1 MARLPTNM
9 RLFGEYVL
17 GEQSPITE
25 KDFTPEELSEMLRM
39 VEQQDSKNATAEQ
52 KLQQELVS
60 QKRRI
65 RDFDPADNLTTNKQG
80 ELVPKWTVKEYNNLM
95 QGRVKEIEGK
105 LASYENTR
113 DKTAV
118 DYRDERTDPEG
129 LMLVDAIS
137 QTFTSP
143 AYNIETSLGHFSAR
157 KNKDGSVSIKDK
169 YNFLG
174 YGHEEPVKISMGE
187 FLKAL
192 PTAITKPE
200 AFGTL
205 MARTFLADK
214 GRDVDITLDN
224 KAKTAKTFKE
234 AL

>member
-17 GEQSPITE
+17 GKQSPITE

-39 VEQQDSKNATAEQ
+39 VEQQDSKNATAEK
-52 KLQQELVS
+52 KLQQELAS

-65 RDFDPADNLTTNKQG
+65 QDFDPADNLTTNKQG

-95 QGRVKEIEGK
+95 QGRIKEIEGK

-118 DYRDERTDPEG
+118 GYRDERTDPEG

-157 KNKDGSVSIKDK
+157 KNKDGSVSIKDR
-169 YNFLG
+169 YDYLG
-174 YGHEEPVKISMGE
+174 YGNEEPVKISMGE